1 VGYGRNE
8 RNEDSI
14 KEIPLDKYSTKLD
27 DILPECDYLI
37 NVLPSTQHTIGL
49 LNNNK
54 LKLCSLKKPVFI
66 NIGRGTIIDECE
78 IINALN
84 NKWLSGAILDVF
96 STEPLPETSPL
107 WSHPDI
113 LITPHIA
120 AVSKPKYFAQLFVE
134 NYRRFVE
141 GKQMLYVID
150 WKTGY

>member
-1 VGYGRNE
+1 
-8 RNEDSI
+8 
-14 KEIPLDKYSTKLD
+14 
-27 DILPECDYLI
+27 
-37 NVLPSTQHTIGL
+37 
-49 LNNNK
+49 
-54 LKLCSLKKPVFI
+54 
-66 NIGRGTIIDECE
+66 
-78 IINALN
+78 
-84 NKWLSGAILDVF
+84 VF

-141 GKQMLYVID
+141 GKQMRYVID